1 MRARA
6 LGFFRTASHSLPV
19 QGSWD
24 RPGPH
29 HGEEGTG
36 HQTTVR
42 ARPAEDL
49 GAPSPASG
57 VAFLEVILLGLV
69 TSSVVLSVEI
79 MDLK

>member
-1 MRARA
+1 M
-6 LGFFRTASHSLPV
+6 
-19 QGSWD
+19 
-24 RPGPH
+24 
-29 HGEEGTG
+29 
-36 HQTTVR
+36 R